1 MKKGLRDEILALNH
15 GRPGTTCGIAKLYE
29 TLEKADAEDLRAAI
43 ADPMVKGT
51 AIAKALKNRGFHI
64 TDSVVTRHRR
74 KECIC
79 GS

>member
-15 GRPGTTCGIAKLYE
+15 GRPGTTCGIAKMYE
-29 TLEKADAEDLRAAI
+29 TLTKEDAEALREAI

-51 AIAKALKNRGFHI
+51 AIARALKNRGYHI